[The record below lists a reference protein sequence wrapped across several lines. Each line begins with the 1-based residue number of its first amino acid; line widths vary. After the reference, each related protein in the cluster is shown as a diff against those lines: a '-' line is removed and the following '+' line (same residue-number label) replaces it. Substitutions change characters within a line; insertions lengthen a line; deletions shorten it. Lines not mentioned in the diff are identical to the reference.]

1 VTLQLDTLPPDD
13 GQAAA
18 LLSLYHP
25 PAGVHDEVVDRDGRV
40 RPHWRAM
47 LQALGRIGQVGLAQ
61 AFALADRHQRDAGV
75 YYRVYG
81 SGDSRERAWPLSH
94 VPLVL
99 PETEWRAIEAGLV
112 QRAALLERL
121 LADLYGT
128 GSLCREGV
136 LPAALVAGSPDFI
149 RPAVGLEPRGGRML
163 HVYAADLG
171 RGPDGRWWVLGD
183 RAQAPS
189 GMGFALENRI
199 ALSRALPEIYGRM
212 NVRRLA
218 PFFQVWRDALAE
230 LSGPEGGRVGL
241 LTPGPLNET
250 AFEHAYLARYLGFLL
265 VEGGDLAV
273 RDGAVHVRTVGGLKR
288 MNVLVRRLDSEFADP
303 LELDPASR
311 LGVPG
316 LVQAVRG
323 GAVTLANALGSGVLE
338 SPGLMG
344 FLPALHGRLGGGPL
358 AIPGVATSWCGED
371 AARWDVLDRL
381 DMLALRPA
389 WSRILDWPWGAEP
402 VRPRDLGASERA
414 LVEARLMRRGGDL
427 VAQEEMRLS
436 TMPVWRSGRLEP
448 RPFTLRVFVVA
459 TQDGWAVMPG
469 GLCRVSENLDDRSVS
484 MQRGGR
490 SADVWILGEGR
501 VDQTSLLPAG
511 GAYTVR
517 RAAGALPSRA
527 AENLFWLGRHL
538 ERAEAILRAVR
549 VLAGLAVENS
559 EAVGP
564 ARDALVRLAE
574 LLVAWGAATAAV
586 PLAQGAAVRVAEA
599 ACGAEEGGGSAYSLV
614 AAARRNAAELRD
626 RLSPDTVRALTDLA
640 AALHPG
646 GSRLPGPG
654 SVLQRTEDALRI
666 MAAFSGHVQ
675 ETMNRLSGWRFL
687 EVGRRVERGIT
698 TARLVRR
705 LAAPDASPAC
715 LEALLEAADS
725 QATYRLRYMF
735 GAAHEPV
742 LDLVVLDEG
751 NPRAV
756 AYQVAR
762 LKEHLQALSVL
773 QRETDDPAA
782 ETAALLAVAFD
793 RAEPGAVGADFLL
806 SAENRLMDVS
816 NQITSRFFTP
826 TAFQPEG
833 AEEAP

>member
-1 VTLQLDTLPPDD
+1 MKLQLDTLPPDD

-40 RPHWRAM
+40 RPHWRTL
-47 LQALGRIGQVGLAQ
+47 LQAMGRAGQVGLAH

-75 YYRVYG
+75 YYRVYD

-99 PETEWRAIEAGLV
+99 PEPEWRAIEAGLV
-112 QRAALLERL
+112 QRAALMESL
-121 LADLYGT
+121 LADIYGP
-128 GSLCREGV
+128 GALCREGT
-136 LPAALVAGSPDFI
+136 LPAALVAGSPDFS
-149 RPAVGLEPRGGRML
+149 RPAVGLAPRGGRHL

-171 RGPDGRWWVLGD
+171 RGPDGQWCVLGD

-218 PFFQVWRDALAE
+218 PFFQAWRDALAA

-265 VEGGDLAV
+265 VEGGDLTV

-303 LELDPASR
+303 LELDPSSR

-316 LVQAVRG
+316 LVQAVRRG
-323 GAVTLANALGSGVLE
+323 EVTLANALGSGVLE
-338 SPGLMG
+338 SAGLMG
-344 FLPALHGRLGGGPL
+344 FVPALAGRLAGGPL
-358 AIPGVATSWCGED
+358 DLPTVATWWCGQD
-371 AARWDVLDRL
+371 KMRRTVLDRL
-381 DMLALRPA
+381 DALALRPA
-389 WSRILDWPWGAEP
+389 WSRIADWPWGPEA
-402 VRPRDLGASERA
+402 VRPRELDSADRA
-414 LVEARLMRRGGDL
+414 RIEARLMRRGGDL
-427 VAQEEMRLS
+427 VAQEEVRLS

-459 TQDGWAVMPG
+459 TQEGWAVMPG

-511 GAYTVR
+511 GSYTVR

-538 ERAEAILRAVR
+538 ERAEAVLRVIR

-574 LLVAWGAATAAV
+574 LLVAWGAAPAD
-586 PLAQGAAVRVAEA
+586 LAQGHGAALRIAEA
-599 ACGAEEGGGSAYSLV
+599 ACGSSESGGNAFALV
-614 AAARRNAAELRD
+614 TAARRNAAELRD
-626 RLSPDTVRALTDLA
+626 RLSPDTVRTLTDLA

-646 GSRLPGPG
+646 GSRMPGPG

-705 LAAPDASPAC
+705 LAGPGASSAC

-735 GAAHEPV
+735 GAAQDPV

-751 NPRAV
+751 NPRAA

-762 LKEHLQALSVL
+762 LSEHLHALSVL
-773 QRETDDPAA
+773 QRETDDPAT
-782 ETAALLAVAFD
+782 ETAGLLAAMF
-793 RAEPGAVGADFLL
+793 AQAQPGEVDADFLL
-806 SAENRLMDVS
+806 SAENRLMDIS
-816 NQITSRFFTP
+816 NQVTSRFFTP
-826 TAFQPEG
+826 TAFQPSG
-833 AEEAP
+833 AEEAH